1 MQNSDKYLIGSRIVM
16 VGTLV
21 VMCSCLMISCGS
33 GSHPDNGGNFSMI
46 AKQPGAG
53 RRAVPPPAAG
63 TGVAEGTGQTSKPET
78 SMSLAPSSAP
88 PFTVAI
94 RPAAIT
100 IAPGKSATATVTT
113 SVTSGFDDPIDLTVS
128 VPNGVHF
135 HFATKLIPAPGDGT
149 SAVTITVPSTG
160 LSGTHQIH
168 VTASDG
174 TTSSEATLKL
184 TVPGA
189 NPEATFQGCRVEQG
203 GDSFQGAIITVAN
216 PGTYAF
222 NAILYYGT
230 DCNPNNWADQIGFGT
245 PVTLGNFDYTF
256 WFTKFANKNDM
267 STLWQVG
274 SDQSQCVNYEVAP
287 VCE

>member
-1 MQNSDKYLIGSRIVM
+1 MPILLRCLPGSRIVM
-16 VGTLV
+16 LGTV
-21 VMCSCLMISCGS
+21 AVMCGCLMMSCGS
-33 GSHPDNGGNFSMI
+33 GSDPANGGNY
-46 AKQPGAG
+46 
-53 RRAVPPPAAG
+53 
-63 TGVAEGTGQTSKPET
+63 
-78 SMSLAPSSAP
+78 SMSVKPSIVKQATVKQVTVKQVTAKPTAEQEASEDLTSATTA
-88 PFTVAI
+88 PFTVTI
-94 RPAAIT
+94 KPSTIT
-100 IAPGKSATATVTT
+100 IAPGQSATATVTT
-113 SVTSGFDDPIDLTVS
+113 TVTAGFDQPIDLTVS
-128 VPNGVHF
+128 VPAGVHF
-135 HFATKLIPAPGDGT
+135 HFASKLIPAPGDGT
-149 SAVTITVPSTG
+149 SSVTITVPSTG

-189 NPEATFQGCRVEQG
+189 NPEATFAGCRVEQNG
-203 GDSFQGAIITVAN
+203 NTYQGAMISVAN

-222 NAILYYGT
+222 NATLYYGT

-245 PVTLGNFDYTF
+245 PVTLGNFEYTF
-256 WFTKFANKNDM
+256 WFTKFANKLDM

>member
-1 MQNSDKYLIGSRIVM
+1 MTNSSSRLIGSRIVM
-16 VGTLV
+16 VGILV

-33 GSHPDNGGNFSMI
+33 GSDPANRANYSMVVKQASGKPDVKPDV
-46 AKQPGAG
+46 KQ
-53 RRAVPPPAAG
+53 
-63 TGVAEGTGQTSKPET
+63 ET
-78 SMSLAPSSAP
+78 SRQTDEQATSNLIAATTA
-88 PFTVAI
+88 PFTVTI
-94 RPAAIT
+94 KPATIT
-100 IAPGKSATATVTT
+100 IEPGKSATATVTT
-113 SVTSGFDDPIDLTVS
+113 TVKSGFDQPIDLTVS
-128 VPNGVHF
+128 VPSGVHF
-135 HFATKLIPAPGDGT
+135 HFATKLIPAPGDG
-149 SAVTITVPSTG
+149 SSLATITVPSAG

-189 NPEATFQGCRVEQG
+189 NPEATFQGCRVVQSG
-203 GDSFQGAIITVAN
+203 NTYQGAMVSVAN

-222 NAILYYGT
+222 NATLYYGT

-245 PVTLGNFDYTF
+245 PISFGAFDYTF
-256 WFTKFANKNDM
+256 WFTKFANKLDM